1 MGFQLINIRPYIS
14 YKKVLYPVI
23 WDVKAVES
31 TVLKESARVSEQYSS
46 NTLLL
51 LRTGKNWLSLSC
63 SYVFGKI
70 SLFCMF
76 LIFPQIK
83 PKGSMFLYL

>member
-46 NTLLL
+46 KWANTLFFY
-51 LRTGKNWLSLSC
+51 KN
-63 SYVFGKI
+63 G
-70 SLFCMF
+70 
-76 LIFPQIK
+76 
-83 PKGSMFLYL
+83 

>member
-46 NTLLL
+46 KRAN
-51 LRTGKNWLSLSC
+51 KS
-63 SYVFGKI
+63 
-70 SLFCMF
+70 
-76 LIFPQIK
+76 
-83 PKGSMFLYL
+83 

>member
-46 NTLLL
+46 NTLL
-51 LRTGKNWLSLSC
+51 RTGKNWLSLNC

-70 SLFCMF
+70 SLFCML